1 MGMGYLPESMTAC
14 QQITALLAGN
24 PDGPSSLAAV
34 AWPRHGFVEL
44 VVEMPFFLVGH
55 WLGGGSPAAE
65 SALLSFEL
73 SVLSAGICAL
83 LFLWVL
89 RLTGNASWAL
99 LLSVGA
105 AFGTLIWPYA
115 YIGLEPTQSFF
126 LLLAGFVALS
136 ESEGRVS
143 PVRTLVLAI
152 ALAIAVSV
160 KSNGIFLLP
169 AAVLL
174 VFLYLR
180 IGAGHA
186 RLRERRNL
194 WPHALFIVLVVI
206 GLLAVNRVAISAF
219 WERFS
224 GNSVGYLRVVVE
236 DWLAVPFNF
245 FSFFGSINKSLLIF
259 APITAVAL
267 WLAPRAWREASGVT
281 AFTLLTL
288 VGMAGGMSLTYF
300 WADETWGPRY
310 LHVAVAPLILLVAV
324 AWGKK
329 PFTFRRKTILATVL
343 VLGFLVSWLGSLFY
357 YGALA
362 RAATM
367 AAQSTVEN
375 FQYEPDWNHIRFNAR
390 LFDVWLGRPALGLSA
405 ERLWTPEEIWLF
417 RKAPPDAPAWKT
429 VDLVPLAHPQPALL
443 SQWRRRT
450 PAMKEWWFV
459 FPVGFG
465 LGVVLLGTLVLR
477 VRALPGRA
485 RGGREGPGTTSGG
498 VDA

>member
-1 MGMGYLPESMTAC
+1 MGYLPESMKAC
-14 QQITALLAGN
+14 QQITALLAGS

-89 RLTGNASWAL
+89 RLTGNAGWAL

-105 AFGTLIWPYA
+105 AFGTMIWPYA

-126 LLLAGFVALS
+126 LLLAGFIALT
-136 ESEGRVS
+136 EPEGRVS
-143 PVRTLVLAI
+143 RGRTLALAI
-152 ALAIAVSV
+152 ALAVAVSV

-169 AAVLL
+169 VALL
-174 VFLYLR
+174 LAFLYLR
-180 IGAGHA
+180 GAGHG
-186 RLRERRNL
+186 RLNERRDL
-194 WPHALFIVLVVI
+194 WAHALLIALVVI
-206 GLLAVNRVAISAF
+206 GLLAANRVAISAF
-219 WERFS
+219 WVRFS
-224 GNSVGYLRVVVE
+224 GNNVGYLRMVAE

-245 FSFFGSINKSLLIF
+245 FSFFGSINKSVLIF
-259 APITAVAL
+259 APITAMAL
-267 WLAPRAWREASGVT
+267 WLAPRAWREARGVT
-281 AFTLLTL
+281 AFALLTL
-288 VGMAGGMSLTYF
+288 LGMAGGMSLTYT
-300 WADETWGPRY
+300 WADELWGPRY

-324 AWGKK
+324 AWGRE
-329 PFTFRRKTILATVL
+329 PLRLGRKTVLAAAL
-343 VLGFLVSWLGSLFY
+343 VVGFLVSSLGSLFY

-375 FQYEPDWNHIRFNAR
+375 FQYGPDWNHIRFNAR
-390 LFDVWLGRPALGLSA
+390 LFDVWLGRPVLGLSA
-405 ERLWTPEEIWLF
+405 ERLWTPEQIWLF
-417 RKAPPDAPAWKT
+417 RMAPPDAPAWKT
-429 VDLVPLAHPQPALL
+429 VDLGPLAQPQPALIRY
-443 SQWRRRT
+443 WRRR
-450 PAMKEWWFV
+450 PPDMKGWWFV
-459 FPVGFG
+459 FPLGFG
-465 LGVVLLGTLVLR
+465 LGVILLGTLVVR
-477 VRALPGRA
+477 VRALPGRTC
-485 RGGREGPGTTSGG
+485 GGREGPDTTFGG